1 MSVKILSK
9 ADFDEIVVET
19 QDADKS
25 GWSKIDF
32 AQLKPATLTL
42 KGTWNAAFDPASLK
56 ALLAPFPFEAPMRPD
71 VQLDELLTQIEGF
84 TTGDQLAR
92 FFFDQGVRGFQT
104 QPGDCPFAK
113 WIKVVTG
120 KDFHVGSRWITR
132 PEDPTGPAAV
142 LNSGSR
148 EFVTKFD
155 LGCYPQLVQGHQRNV
170 VTQCPCDLC
179 ASLKVVTFEAA

>member
-9 ADFDEIVVET
+9 AEFDDFVFET
-19 QDADKS
+19 KAANQS
-25 GWSKIDF
+25 GWSKIDPVLL
-32 AQLKPATLTL
+32 QPGTLTL
-42 KGTWNAAFDPASLK
+42 KGKWDAAFDPTSLK
-56 ALLAPFPFEAPMRPD
+56 ALLTPLPAHPVIQPD

-113 WIKVVTG
+113 WIKVMTG

-132 PEDPTGPAAV
+132 PEDSARPVAV

-170 VTQCPCDLC
+170 VTACSCDLC
-179 ASLKVVTFEAA
+179 AAYEVVRFEAA